1 MEDAGCPNQWHITK
15 VKILKRFGEAMR
27 TPQQVEW
34 YTGMEKEVKAMFL
47 LGVLVPIDET
57 EAPKNAAKL
66 GLMWQFQVKTD
77 DDGYITRFRP
87 RIPKGQLYRV
97 DRALCGL
104 HQSGSEW
111 NEQINA
117 WLILQEFTNS
127 ETEPC
132 LYVYTKAH
140 ASATPMETN
149 AKYSKVI
156 EESDEQDPTFNS
168 ENMKVNVSAD
178 TSPAVMNLCALEAS

>member
-1 MEDAGCPNQWHITK
+1 MSLRQSDARRHPLWLADYHVNATIRDGVMEDAGCPNQWHITK

-57 EAPKNAAKL
+57 EAPKNAVKL

-87 RIPKGQLYRV
+87 RIVGLGNRQEPGV
-97 DRALCGL
+97 D
-104 HQSGSEW
+104 SVTSFSPV
-111 NEQINA
+111 A
-117 WLILQEFTNS
+117 W
-127 ETEPC
+127 
-132 LYVYTKAH
+132 
-140 ASATPMETN
+140 
-149 AKYSKVI
+149 KV
-156 EESDEQDPTFNS
+156 TF
-168 ENMKVNVSAD
+168 
-178 TSPAVMNLCALEAS
+178 